1 MNLIL
6 QGTNSSFE
14 ELNMKKISLE
24 LIGRPPSVIL
34 FSTDFSFHNLVF
46 SNFI

>member
-6 QGTNSSFE
+6 QGTNSIFE
-14 ELNMKKISLE
+14 ELNMKKNQPE
-24 LIGRPPSVIL
+24 LIDKPASVMM

-46 SNFI
+46 YNFI